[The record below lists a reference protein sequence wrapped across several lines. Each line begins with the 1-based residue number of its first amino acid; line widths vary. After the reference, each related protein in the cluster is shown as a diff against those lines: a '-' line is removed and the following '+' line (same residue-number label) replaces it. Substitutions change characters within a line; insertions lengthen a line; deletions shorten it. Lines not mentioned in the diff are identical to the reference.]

1 MDIRCS
7 RLLLCSSLLLVCMA
21 RAQSQSAPVQLAA
34 NERLA
39 EQWVAAQ
46 LLQEV
51 YRQAGLNLVI
61 EPMPPAR
68 ATKDTLSGAKD
79 GEVARI
85 RAYGE
90 NNPTLIRVEP
100 AIYALTSNAFSLRSR
115 SAEIKRRDD
124 LVHYSLGAI
133 RGVAHSNELTE
144 GHPATT
150 LTQRADLLFKMLVS
164 RRFDAALDTGI
175 NGRYLIKRQGLAD
188 IQVSP
193 DLAQHALYHY
203 LSPKNPEMAIRIGKV
218 ITQMRASGEMDK
230 LIAKAEAG
238 LQKID
243 LETFTGTIK

>member
-1 MDIRCS
+1 MFTRVS
-7 RLLLCSSLLLVCMA
+7 RSQLCAGLLALWVGTA
-21 RAQSQSAPVQLAA
+21 FGQSAPLQLAA

-51 YRQAGLNLVI
+51 YRRAGLSMVI
-61 EPMPPAR
+61 EPLPPAR
-68 ATKDTLSGAKD
+68 ATKETVSGLKD

-90 NNPTLIRVEP
+90 SNPTLDRVEP
-100 AIYALTSNAFSLRSR
+100 AIYVLTSNAFSLRSR
-115 SAEIKRRDD
+115 AAEIHRRED

-133 RGVAHSNELTE
+133 RGVAHSSDLTE

-150 LTQRADLLFKMLVS
+150 LTQRADLLFKMLNS

-175 NGRYLIKRQGLAD
+175 NGRYVIKRQGLTD

-193 DLAQHALYHY
+193 DLARYELFHY
-203 LSPKNPEMAIRIGKV
+203 LHPKHQALAGRIGAV
-218 ITQMRASGEMDK
+218 IGQMRASGEMDK
-230 LIAKAEAG
+230 LIVKAEAD
-238 LQKID
+238 LKQID
-243 LETFTGTIK
+243 LETFTGKSK